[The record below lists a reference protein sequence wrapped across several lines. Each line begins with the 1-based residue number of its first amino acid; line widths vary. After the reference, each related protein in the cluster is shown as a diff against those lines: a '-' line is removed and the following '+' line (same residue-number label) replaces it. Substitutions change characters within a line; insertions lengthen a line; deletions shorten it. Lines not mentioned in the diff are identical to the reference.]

1 MPETTPQPTPV
12 TRALADYFS
21 VQAKPK
27 SLFLGP
33 PMGLIENMDNSHPA
47 IWDLYKKLKSM
58 DWDETEIDI
67 SSCREEF
74 KTRPPEAVRLMIST
88 LAFQFEADSNAAHIA
103 RLMYPFINNTEL
115 MCYITELA
123 KNECLT
129 PDHEVLTPDGWKR
142 IDQVTTDDKV
152 AQWDRESFEISFV
165 KPTEVIKKHHSGL
178 MYHFLSER
186 GNVDQIVTPD
196 HRMPVIMPYW
206 FNGRHDWMFAK
217 DLKTHGGNALPT
229 SGYIHSEGRRMTAAE
244 RLYVAVQADGSLCSE
259 KYNGERSGKL
269 HYTFGFKKQRKI
281 DRLYELCKHAGWTV
295 TEDCVGSTE
304 LDGVRYF
311 RVHTPVE
318 EYNWRAKTFDWFKLD
333 EISRH
338 WAEDFIDELQYWDGN
353 LTKDK
358 RIRYINSNKKA
369 VDKVVALGHIVGQR
383 AHVTVIP
390 AKKQALMPGGKRCD
404 TKQIYQVHFTERM
417 YTVGN
422 AIDKFE
428 TDYEGYVYCL
438 RVPTSFF
445 MVRRN
450 NAVSVTGNC
459 LHALSYK
466 FIVESSFEDPNDF
479 LKEVR
484 EIKEAFLRLDNVNT
498 IFQELLEVGAKYT
511 LGMITD
517 EAAIRKLLL
526 KAWVSLYALERI
538 QFISSFAV
546 TFSLAEQG
554 LCESM
559 FVPIAKLVQK
569 ISTDEWNIHVDADK
583 AVLRNE
589 LSIPDVFALWLEIL
603 PEVQAIV
610 DSVVAAEVKWLTD
623 YLFKDSNVTVGIER
637 DSIIAFV
644 QYTAQDV
651 YDFLKLP
658 ITWARHTTNPLPLM
672 EKWLSIDNNQA
683 SPQEE
688 SIGNYLLGGL
698 IDDTD
703 TVNANRYAGLGVKL

>member
-74 KTRPPEAVRLMIST
+74 KTRPQEAVRLMKST
-88 LAFQFEADSNAAHIA
+88 LAFQFEGDSNAAHIA

-129 PDHEVLTPDGWKR
+129 PDHEVLTPEGWKN
-142 IDQVTTDDKV
+142 IADITTSDKV
-152 AQWDRESFEISFV
+152 AQWEYGNILFV
-165 KPTEVIKKHHSGL
+165 HPTQCVAIQHDGDIHS
-178 MYHFLSER
+178 YQSTHFK
-186 GNVDQIVTPD
+186 QIVTPT
-196 HRMPVIMPYW
+196 HRMPTVSSDVTQNDLAYVLS
-206 FNGRHDWMFAK
+206 K
-217 DLKTHGGNALPT
+217 DLELSPSRSFPVSGQLILDQNVTPIELTQEILMKIAVACIGKVRKNSLDVDVIKFKVPFGAARSIHTLNQMASQTSFNAYRTSKKDNVAHYVFPIDSDVNDYTTLDWLDVARCSTQVMHKIIHEMVEWSGDGIIFKTYLKDDAVKVLTMLHLIGQSGVIRKEINKHGV
-229 SGYIHSEGRRMTAAE
+229 Y
-244 RLYVAVQADGSLCSE
+244 
-259 KYNGERSGKL
+259 K
-269 HYTFGFKKQRKI
+269 
-281 DRLYELCKHAGWTV
+281 
-295 TEDCVGSTE
+295 
-304 LDGVRYF
+304 
-311 RVHTPVE
+311 
-318 EYNWRAKTFDWFKLD
+318 
-333 EISRH
+333 
-338 WAEDFIDELQYWDGN
+338 
-353 LTKDK
+353 
-358 RIRYINSNKKA
+358 
-369 VDKVVALGHIVGQR
+369 
-383 AHVTVIP
+383 
-390 AKKQALMPGGKRCD
+390 
-404 TKQIYQVHFTERM
+404 YQVKR
-417 YTVGN
+417 
-422 AIDKFE
+422 
-428 TDYEGYVYCL
+428 VYGL
-438 RVPTSFF
+438 SRVPTDGVKKTVTSYNGLVHCLSVPSSAFL
-445 MVRRN
+445 VKHDN
-450 NAVSVTGNC
+450 TISVTGNC

-466 FIVESSFEDPNDF
+466 FIVESSFDDPNDF

-511 LGMITD
+511 LGMMTD
-517 EAAIRKLLL
+517 EATIRKLLL

-589 LSIPDVFALWLEIL
+589 LSIPEVFAVWLEIL
-603 PEVQAIV
+603 PEVQAIL

-637 DSIIAFV
+637 DTIIAFV

-703 TVNANRYAGLGVKL
+703 IVNADRYAGLGVKL